1 MLLFFGNLNSELRV
15 LMMKKYFEFDKLG
28 TSYKQEIIG
37 GLTTFLAM
45 AYILVVNPLMLSL
58 DSVADLPEA
67 MRMDKGAVFVATALA
82 AAVGSLFMGIIAKYP
97 IGLAPGMGLNAF
109 FAYTVVLTLGIPWQ
123 TALTGVLFSGLIFI
137 ILSLSGLRELII
149 NAIPAQLKYAVGA
162 GIGLFIT
169 FLGFQNAG
177 IIVADP
183 NTLVTLGKLS
193 NGPTLLAIFGLLIT
207 VIMMARK
214 IKGAIF
220 YGMIV
225 TTVVGMV
232 AGLID
237 IPTKIIDKV
246 PSVAPTFG
254 VAFDAIFHDPAS
266 LLTTQ
271 FLVVVITFLFVDFF
285 DTAGT
290 LVAVANQAGLMKKDK
305 LPRAGKALLADSMAT
320 VTGAVFGTSTTTSYI
335 ESTAGVAAGA
345 RSGFAAVVT
354 GVLFL
359 LALFL
364 SPLLMVI
371 TSHVTAPA
379 LIIVGVLMV
388 SALGNIEWTK
398 FEIAVPAFLTII
410 AMPLTYSIAT
420 GIAIGFIFYPI
431 TMVVSGRRKE
441 VHPIMFG
448 LWIIFVLYFIFIK

>member
-1 MLLFFGNLNSELRV
+1 
-15 LMMKKYFEFDKLG
+15 MKKYFEFEKLG
-28 TSYKQEIIG
+28 TNYRREIIG
-37 GLTTFLAM
+37 GVTTFLAM

-58 DSVADLPEA
+58 DAVPDLPDA

-97 IGLAPGMGLNAF
+97 IALAPGMGLNAF
-109 FAYTVVLTLGIPWQ
+109 FAFSVVLGYGIPWQ

-137 ILSLSGLRELII
+137 VLSLTGLREMII

-169 FLGFQNAG
+169 FLGLQNAK

-183 NTLVTLGKLS
+183 NTLVTLGDLT
-193 NGPTLLAIFGLLIT
+193 NGPTLLAIFGLFIT
-207 VIMMARK
+207 VIMMVRK

-220 YGMIV
+220 YGMII
-225 TTVVGMV
+225 TTIVGIV
-232 AGLID
+232 ANLIEA
-237 IPTKIIDKV
+237 PTQIVSKV

-254 VAFDAIFHDPAS
+254 AAFDAILQDPSS

-290 LVAVANQAGLMKKDK
+290 LVAVANQAGLMKNDK
-305 LPRAGKALLADSMAT
+305 LPRAGKALLADSLAT
-320 VTGAVFGTSTTTSYI
+320 VTGSIFGTSTTTSYI

-345 RSGFAAVVT
+345 RTGFASIVT

-359 LALFL
+359 LALFF
-364 SPLLMVI
+364 SPLLLVI
-371 TSHVTAPA
+371 TSEVTAPA

-388 SALGNIEWTK
+388 ASLGQIDWK
-398 FEIAVPAFLTII
+398 SFEMAVPAFFTII
-410 AMPLTYSIAT
+410 SMPLTYSIAT

-431 TMVVSGRRKE
+431 TMILSGRKKE
-441 VHPIMFG
+441 IHPIMYG
-448 LWIIFVLYFIFIK
+448 LFVIFILFFIFLK